1 VTGEL
6 VGRYGAQSGSGVAWQ
21 GWFSRC
27 AAGREVHAIAAG
39 QVVWADWLRGF
50 GKLLILD
57 LGNGY
62 MSLCGFKDAYLAA
75 VGTNVRQGQDLAQ
88 GALQVTLSIPAYTF
102 AIRHDGKAVDPAPWF
117 RR

>member
-62 MSLCGFKDAYLAA
+62 MNACGLHDALLAA
-75 VGTNVRQGQDLAQ
+75 VGTNVRVGHE
-88 GALQVTLSIPAYTF
+88 GAGGL
-102 AIRHDGKAVDPAPWF
+102 F
-117 RR
+117 R